1 MRWVQEEKS
10 SRTTTRGRDQTTA
23 PGGGYARRGGIGYW
37 NFGLFLSPAKLTT
50 QTADT
55 AEETTGADVQLQ
67 LGLAF

>member
-1 MRWVQEEKS
+1 M
-10 SRTTTRGRDQTTA
+10 A
-23 PGGGYARRGGIGYW
+23 PFFGGGYARRGGIGYW